1 MNFLTKT
8 RFLVIV
14 IIIETVLLVT
24 ILATFGYRYFSYKQD
39 KREYRESRKDK
50 PEQPRDFMA
59 KALNLTPEQK
69 DEFRM
74 LKGKFHKS
82 FDTLEVQIR
91 NINKLLT
98 DEVVKDEP
106 NQRTIDSL
114 IVQFS
119 QVQREQKQ
127 VMVKHLLEVKAK
139 CTPEQQERFN
149 KFIKRMHDYQQNQF
163 GRKERMRRGQNPRNT
178 NNNQN

>member
-24 ILATFGYRYFSYKQD
+24 ILATFGYRYYSYKQD
-39 KREYRESRKDK
+39 RREYRESRKDR

-59 KALNLTPEQK
+59 KALNLSPEQR

-74 LKGKFHKS
+74 LKRKFHQS
-82 FDTLEVQIR
+82 FDTIESQIR
-91 NINKLLT
+91 NIDKLLT
-98 DEVVKDEP
+98 EEVVKDEP
-106 NQRTIDSL
+106 NQQTIDSL
-114 IVQFS
+114 IEEFGKVQ
-119 QVQREQKQ
+119 QEQKR
-127 VMVKHLLEVKAK
+127 VMVEHLLEIKDK
-139 CTPEQQERFN
+139 CTPEQQEKFS
-149 KFIKRMHDYQQNQF
+149 KFIRRMHDYQQNQF
-163 GRKERMRRGQNPRNT
+163 RRMERMRRGQNPRT

>member
-24 ILATFGYRYFSYKQD
+24 ILATFGYRYYSYKQD
-39 KREYRESRKDK
+39 GREFRESRKEI
-50 PEQPRDFMA
+50 PEQHRDFMA
-59 KALNLTPEQK
+59 KALDLSPEQR

-74 LKGKFHKS
+74 LKVKFHKA

-91 NINKLLT
+91 DINKLLT
-98 DEVVKDEP
+98 EEVVKDEP
-106 NQRTIDSL
+106 NQQTIDSL
-114 IVQFS
+114 IDEFG
-119 QVQREQKQ
+119 QVQQAQKR
-127 VMVKHLLEVKAK
+127 VMVEHLQEVKAK
-139 CTPEQQERFN
+139 CTPEQKEKFN
-149 KFIKRMHDYQQNQF
+149 KFIRRMHDYQQNQF
-163 GRKERMRRGQNPRNT
+163 RKMERMRRGQNPRT

>member
-24 ILATFGYRYFSYKQD
+24 ILATFGYRYYSYNQD
-39 KREYRESRKDK
+39 RREYRESRKDR

-59 KALNLTPEQK
+59 KALNLSPEQR
-69 DEFRM
+69 DDFRM

-82 FDTLEVQIR
+82 FDSLELRIR
-91 NINKLLT
+91 NVDKLLT
-98 DEVVKDEP
+98 EEIVKDEP
-106 NQRTIDSL
+106 NQQTIDSL
-114 IVQFS
+114 IEEFGQI
-119 QVQREQKQ
+119 QQEQKRS
-127 VMVKHLLEVKAK
+127 MVEHLMEVKAK
-139 CTPEQQERFN
+139 CTPEQQAKFN
-149 KFIKRMHDYQQNQF
+149 KFIRKMHDYKQNQF
-163 GRKERMRRGQNPRNT
+163 RKMERMRRGQNPRT

>member
-24 ILATFGYRYFSYKQD
+24 ILATFGYRYYSYNQD
-39 KREYRESRKDK
+39 RREYRESRKDR

-59 KALNLTPEQK
+59 KALNLSPEQK

-98 DEVVKDEP
+98 EEVVKDEP
-106 NQRTIDSL
+106 NQQTIDSL
-114 IVQFS
+114 IEEFS
-119 QVQREQKQ
+119 QIQREQKR
-127 VMVKHLLEVKAK
+127 VMVEHLIEVKAK
-139 CTPEQQERFN
+139 CTPEQQAKFN
-149 KFIKRMHDYQQNQF
+149 KFIRRMHDYQQNQF
-163 GRKERMRRGQNPRNT
+163 GNKQRMRRGQNPRT